1 MQENWGLGAMAEG
14 RLQTS
19 TQGYEGLQVAA
30 SAKGSNKNHSYA
42 VLPGERAALSFVRP
56 AA

>member
-1 MQENWGLGAMAEG
+1 MAEG
-14 RLQTS
+14 SLKTS
-19 TQGYEGLQVAA
+19 TQGYKGLKVAA

-42 VLPGERAALSFVRP
+42 VLLGERTALSFARP

>member
-1 MQENWGLGAMAEG
+1 MAEG

-19 TQGYEGLQVAA
+19 TQGYEGLKVAA

-42 VLPGERAALSFVRP
+42 VLPGERAALSFARP

>member
-1 MQENWGLGAMAEG
+1 MAEG

-19 TQGYEGLQVAA
+19 TQGYKGLKVAA

-42 VLPGERAALSFVRP
+42 VLPGERTVLSLARP